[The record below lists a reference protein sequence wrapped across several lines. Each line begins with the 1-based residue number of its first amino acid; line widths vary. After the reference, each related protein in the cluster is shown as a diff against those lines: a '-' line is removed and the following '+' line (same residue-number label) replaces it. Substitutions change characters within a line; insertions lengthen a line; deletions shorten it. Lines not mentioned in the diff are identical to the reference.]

1 MQPIEIV
8 EKMISKDSFSRWLG
22 IEIISVEYGFCEL
35 RTVIKK
41 EMTNGFNLSHGGI
54 IFSVAD
60 SCLAFAANSL
70 VKLH

>member
-8 EKMISKDSFSRWLG
+8 EKMMSKDSFSRWLG

-41 EMTNGFNLSHGGI
+41 EMTNGS
-54 IFSVAD
+54 IFI
-60 SCLAFAANSL
+60 LQI
-70 VKLH
+70 